1 MRMMSGEWGDC
12 LMARFETIDRN
23 IVGTGLTLV
32 QIYPDR
38 AVDLRHE
45 SKTFGWLFYRHPD
58 GQFVSLRKID
68 QIELDQAYY
77 QAADMSVMIG
87 PEVNTKVN
95 KLRAG

>member
-1 MRMMSGEWGDC
+1 MMSGEWVDC
-12 LMARFETIDRN
+12 LMAKFETVERN

-38 AVDLRHE
+38 AVDLRKE

-58 GQFVSLRKID
+58 GQFVSLRKIEPL
-68 QIELDQAYY
+68 ELEQAYD

-87 PEVNTKVN
+87 PEVHSKVN

>member
-1 MRMMSGEWGDC
+1 MTT
-12 LMARFETIDRN
+12 RFETVERN

-38 AVDLRHE
+38 AVDLRQE
-45 SKTFGWLFYRHPD
+45 SRTFGWLFYRHPD

-68 QIELDQAYY
+68 SIELEQAYE
-77 QAADMSVMIG
+77 QSADMRVMVG
-87 PEVNTKVN
+87 PEMPGLKVN

>member
-1 MRMMSGEWGDC
+1 MTT
-12 LMARFETIDRN
+12 RFETVERN

-38 AVDLRHE
+38 AVDLRPE
-45 SKTFGWLFYRHPD
+45 SKTFGWLFYRHPA

-68 QIELDQAYY
+68 SIELEQAYE
-77 QAADMSVMIG
+77 QSADMRVMVG
-87 PEVNTKVN
+87 PEMPGLKVN

>member
-1 MRMMSGEWGDC
+1 
-12 LMARFETIDRN
+12 MARFETIDRN

-45 SKTFGWLFYRHPD
+45 SKTCGWLFYRHPD